1 MSLADE
7 VIEIVRSFI
16 DEYNISVYDEEKHKR
31 AGASCTYGA
40 TGFSTGEIMTTIVV
54 NGDKLPRAEELVK
67 EANDCKGNELHIAL
81 NINKS
86 KTNVIL
92 GDKCITLSGKDTI
105 RDSIGTIMFDISALS
120 FYQVNPVQTEKLY
133 KIAVEAA
140 ELTGNETVYRCV
152 LRNWGTYIAFLSRTN
167 GRKVCME

>member
-1 MSLADE
+1 
-7 VIEIVRSFI
+7 
-16 DEYNISVYDEEKHKR
+16 
-31 AGASCTYGA
+31 
-40 TGFSTGEIMTTIVV
+40 MTTIVV
-54 NGDKLPRAEELVK
+54 NGDKLPHAEELVK
-67 EANDCKGNELHIAL
+67 KLMTVKGMASIVL

-105 RDSIGTIMFDISALS
+105 RDSIGRIMFDISALS

-140 ELTGNETVYRCV
+140 ELTGNETVFDVYCGMEQYR
-152 LRNWGTYIAFLSRTN
+152 FLPHKRP
-167 GRKVCME
+167 KVCME